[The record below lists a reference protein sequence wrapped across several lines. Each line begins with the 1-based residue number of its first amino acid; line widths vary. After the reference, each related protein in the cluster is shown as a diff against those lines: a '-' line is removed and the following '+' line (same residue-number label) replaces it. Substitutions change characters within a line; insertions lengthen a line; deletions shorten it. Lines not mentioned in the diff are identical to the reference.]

1 MNYVFLAVEWS
12 CYESFKPAAGELVI
26 EDPQCCQCVIAN
38 LAQGNMYFVRVYA
51 WNIRGWSKAALS
63 SPAGVIPTCNYTAK
77 SCKVCWCHAHFLT
90 SSLFVHFTAWREVDD
105 VTSQSSLGNITLPIS
120 DMDERVPVKSAPHAT
135 GATAGVQEKNGDDDA
150 AKQQAT
156 VGELKHT

>member
-1 MNYVFLAVEWS
+1 MKWGKFHCFLSGVYMNYVFLAVEWS

-63 SPAGVIPTCNYTAK
+63 SPTGVIPTCNYTAK
-77 SCKVCWCHAHFLT
+77 SCKVCWCHAHVLT

-105 VTSQSSLGNITLPIS
+105 VTSRTEGTLSTLSQLFTNVKNSRHPEAATIKGN
-120 DMDERVPVKSAPHAT
+120 
-135 GATAGVQEKNGDDDA
+135 
-150 AKQQAT
+150 
-156 VGELKHT
+156 